1 MLHVASDFR
10 DLDWAANAKELN
22 AEIDKLIEAG
32 VNVSLLDTGH
42 PFRNETRDIIL
53 NHDNLAITDF
63 RADAHGRRGRAPG
76 FGDVDVGS
84 NKIKSV
90 KVINAGKVK
99 KKKVPLPIL
108 IEMEAGATN
117 PFTVTQACDD
127 DDLGPKSKGVA
138 AGSCEVSVTFMPTAA
153 MKYKGTL
160 TIDTNLESKPDRTV
174 KLEGAGKAPKK

>member
-1 MLHVASDFR
+1 MRDHRQRHRHRDPVGNFRRHRIAGGVERLGRLQRSHESRDSYSDR
-10 DLDWAANAKELN
+10 DCNRDRNADGHADSRARQAEDFAKTLN
-22 AEIDKLIEAG
+22 
-32 VNVSLLDTGH
+32 
-42 PFRNETRDIIL
+42 
-53 NHDNLAITDF
+53 
-63 RADAHGRRGRAPG
+63 

-108 IEMEAGATN
+108 IEMESGATN

-127 DDLGPKSKGVA
+127 DDLGPKSKGVKP
-138 AGSCEVSVTFMPTAA
+138 GSCEVSVTFMPTAA